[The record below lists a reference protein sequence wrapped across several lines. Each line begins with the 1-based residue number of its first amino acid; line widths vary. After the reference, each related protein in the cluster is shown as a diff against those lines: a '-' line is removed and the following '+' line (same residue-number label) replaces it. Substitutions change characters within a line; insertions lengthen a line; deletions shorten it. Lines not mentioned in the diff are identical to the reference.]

1 MIQGFPK
8 KEKEKEMVYA
18 GEHCNSDDV
27 YEFGYNRGRN
37 RGIDECESACLKIM
51 CDKCKEKLNE
61 KQ

>member
-8 KEKEKEMVYA
+8 KKDLPKIEDIKDEETK
-18 GEHCNSDDV
+18 CISFRDL
-27 YEFGYNRGRN
+27 GYNQA
-37 RGIDECESACLKIM
+37 IEECESACLKIM